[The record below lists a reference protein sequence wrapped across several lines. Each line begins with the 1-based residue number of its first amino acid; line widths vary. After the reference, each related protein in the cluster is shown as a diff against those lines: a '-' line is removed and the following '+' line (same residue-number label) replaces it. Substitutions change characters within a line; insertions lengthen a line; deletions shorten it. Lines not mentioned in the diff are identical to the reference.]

1 MAKGEL
7 LRRFREQGNA
17 VLLGTGSF
25 WEGVDVR
32 GEALSCVII
41 DKLPFASPGD
51 PVVAAR
57 IDAMKARRQNPFI
70 RYQLPSAI
78 IAMKQGAGRL
88 IRDEADTGLLMVC
101 DPRLVGRPYG
111 QLFLQ
116 SMPPMR
122 RTRSLEEVKEF
133 FAMLDTINEAA
144 RT

>member
-1 MAKGEL
+1 
-7 LRRFREQGNA
+7 
-17 VLLGTGSF
+17 TGSF

-41 DKLPFASPGD
+41 DKLPFASPGE

-57 IDAMKARRQNPFI
+57 IDAMKARGRNPFMS
-70 RYQLPSAI
+70 YQLPAAI

-88 IRDEADTGLLMVC
+88 IRDETDTGVLMVC

-116 SMPPMR
+116 SLPPMR
-122 RTRSLEEVKEF
+122 RTRSLHEVRDF
-133 FAMLDTINEAA
+133 FTFTDSLRNPE
-144 RT
+144 

>member
-1 MAKGEL
+1 MAKAEL
-7 LRRFREQGNA
+7 LKRFREHGNG

-41 DKLPFASPGD
+41 DKLPFASPGE
-51 PVVAAR
+51 PVIAAR
-57 IDAMKARRQNPFI
+57 IDAYKARGRNPFVS
-70 RYQLPSAI
+70 YQLPGAI

-88 IRDEADTGLLMVC
+88 IRDETDTGVLMVC

-116 SMPPMR
+116 SLPPMR
-122 RTRSLEEVKEF
+122 RTRSLDEVREF
-133 FAMLDTINEAA
+133 FSMIDSMSDVTA
-144 RT
+144 